1 MPLECIRQYD
11 TYIPAHIA
19 LGKLREAG
27 IDAHLKDEHT
37 VTIDPLLNLAV
48 GGIKLMVPTE
58 SIEAAEHVLSENPET
73 DNLT

>member
-1 MPLECIRQYD
+1 MALVCIRQYD

-19 LGKLREAG
+19 LGRLRQAG

-48 GGIKLMVPTE
+48 GGIKLMVPFE
-58 SIEAAEHVLSENPET
+58 SVEAAEQVLNELPET
-73 DNLT
+73 DNLA